1 MRGRLEIDLPK
12 TRGRQGGA
20 CRWVDPRSQPAPST
34 RTSAERIA
42 EDPTEISPL
51 IDLCRTGRIYSIERW
66 IAAGRPIQHAY
77 QDKNPWHGPA
87 TPLSVAIE
95 SGQYDLAFLLLCNGY
110 RTDLE
115 PHKPLDLA
123 LRKRAWDYVELLLA
137 WGADP
142 KAVEPTAV
150 LDTYSLS
157 LMERFWDLGLD
168 LTAGRSLAYYLSES
182 TRNKPAY
189 GWAKRHNG
197 DLRVARALALA
208 LGEAVWEEREKAVA
222 LLVWAGADPHR
233 KVPSLRYSTE
243 EDESEDDP
251 SSAIELAVTFG
262 HGKLLRYMVP
272 DPALD
277 DFDELY
283 DSVCDPDAL
292 DRLFDIRPPRDWS
305 RAIWRNISRMGWWFS
320 DRSRSRAC
328 LERIFE
334 HHWGRLCRLDRPAC
348 QDLRRT
354 LLKLE
359 YDYEFAWILRTLS
372 KPHHC
377 DEGIFAEIVRTPSIR
392 QRIDR
397 AGLSELL
404 PSKPTKEKVLRVA
417 DKRRV
422 KPGDEPEPSPEER
435 WLASLSPKDRAEVL
449 RHRISR
455 EQLYEEVWAEPII
468 KVAGRYGVSD
478 VAVAKWCRRLAVP
491 RPGRGYW
498 ARKAAGRILSQPPL
512 PAARS
517 GQPRYVA
524 RPEPS
529 EKKYEPPS
537 RVPDVGLFK
546 NPIPV
551 SAFSD
556 PEHPLVAMTRR
567 AIKESSTQEHGVTR
581 PHGEG
586 VLDVSVSESS
596 AERALQILNAALLA
610 LDAAGFAVEVT
621 GAPDPGDASG
631 RRTFAVIRGEKI
643 PFYMTEKT
651 VMVERPPTDEERL
664 EMRRSLGKRGPF
676 YTYRSTGQ
684 LTLWIDVESRRVRGQ
699 RSWTDG
705 KRLLEERLH
714 LFLRGLVASAGP
726 PPE

>member
-1 MRGRLEIDLPK
+1 M
-12 TRGRQGGA
+12 
-20 CRWVDPRSQPAPST
+20 
-34 RTSAERIA
+34 
-42 EDPTEISPL
+42 
-51 IDLCRTGRIYSIERW
+51 
-66 IAAGRPIQHAY
+66 
-77 QDKNPWHGPA
+77 
-87 TPLSVAIE
+87 AIE
-95 SGQYDLAFLLLCNGY
+95 SRQYDLAFLLLCNGY
-110 RTDLE
+110 QTDLD
-115 PHKPLDLA
+115 PHSPLDLA
-123 LRKRAWDYVELLLA
+123 LRERAWDYVELLLA

-197 DLRVARALALA
+197 DPRVARALALA

-262 HGKLLRYMVP
+262 HGKLLKYMVP

-334 HHWGRLCRLDRPAC
+334 HHWGRLTSLDLATC

-359 YDYEFAWILRTLS
+359 YDYELAWILRTLA
-372 KPHHC
+372 KPHYC
-377 DEGIFAEIVRTPSIR
+377 DEGIFTELVRTPSIR
-392 QRIDR
+392 QRMNR

-404 PSKPTKEKVLRVA
+404 PARPAKKNVPRVA
-417 DKRRV
+417 DKRRA
-422 KPGDEPEPSPEER
+422 KPGYEPEPSPEER
-435 WLASLSPKDRAEVL
+435 WLASLSPKDRAEAL

-455 EQLYEEVWAEPII
+455 EQLYEEVWAEPIV
-468 KVAGRYGVSD
+468 KVAERYGVSD

-498 ARKAAGRILSQPPL
+498 ARKAAGQRMSQPPL
-512 PAARS
+512 PVARS

-524 RPEPS
+524 RPKPS
-529 EKKYEPPS
+529 GKKHEPPS

-551 SAFSD
+551 PAVCD
-556 PEHPLVAMTRR
+556 PEHPFVALTRR
-567 AIKESSTQEHGVTR
+567 AIKESSTQDRGVTR
-581 PHGEG
+581 LSGEG
-586 VLDVSVSESS
+586 VLDVSVSETS
-596 AERALQILNAALLA
+596 AERALRIMNAALLA
-610 LDAAGFAVEVT
+610 LEAAGFAVEVAGT
-621 GAPDPGDASG
+621 LDRADTSG
-631 RRTFAVIRGEKI
+631 RRTFAVILGKRI
-643 PFYMTEKT
+643 PFSITERT

-664 EMRRSLGKRGPF
+664 EMRHSPGKRGPF
-676 YTYRSTGQ
+676 YSYRSTGQ
-684 LTLWIDVESRRVRGQ
+684 LTLWIDVESRRERGQ

-705 KRLLEERLH
+705 KRVLEERLH
-714 LFLRGLVASAGP
+714 SFLRCLVASAGP

>member
-1 MRGRLEIDLPK
+1 M
-12 TRGRQGGA
+12 
-20 CRWVDPRSQPAPST
+20 
-34 RTSAERIA
+34 
-42 EDPTEISPL
+42 
-51 IDLCRTGRIYSIERW
+51 
-66 IAAGRPIQHAY
+66 
-77 QDKNPWHGPA
+77 
-87 TPLSVAIE
+87 AIE
-95 SGQYDLAFLLLCNGY
+95 SGQFDLAFLLLCNGY
-110 RTDLE
+110 RTDLD
-115 PHKPLDLA
+115 PHSPLNLA
-123 LRKRAWDYVELLLA
+123 LRERAWDYVELLLA

-197 DLRVARALALA
+197 DPRVARALALA

-262 HGKLLRYMVP
+262 HGKLLKYMVP
-272 DPALD
+272 DPTLD

-283 DSVCDPDAL
+283 VSVCDPDAL

-334 HHWGRLCRLDRPAC
+334 HHWGRLTSLDPASC

-359 YDYEFAWILRTLS
+359 YDSELAWILRTLA

-377 DEGIFAEIVRTPSIR
+377 DEGIFAELVRTPSIR
-392 QRIDR
+392 QRMDR

-404 PSKPTKEKVLRVA
+404 PSKPARKEAPRVA
-417 DKRRV
+417 GKRRV
-422 KPGDEPEPSPEER
+422 KARDEPEPSPEGR
-435 WLASLSPKDRAEVL
+435 WLASLSPKDRAEAL

-455 EQLYEEVWAEPII
+455 EQLYEEVWAEPVVKI
-468 KVAGRYGVSD
+468 ARRYGVSD

-498 ARKAAGRILSQPPL
+498 ARKAAGGTVNQQPL
-512 PAARS
+512 PVARS

-529 EKKYEPPS
+529 ETKHEPLPQL
-537 RVPDVGLFK
+537 PKIDLFK
-546 NPIPV
+546 RPIAVPE
-551 SAFSD
+551 SCD
-556 PEHPLVAMTRR
+556 PEHPLVVLTRR
-567 AIKESSTQEHGVTR
+567 AIEVSSTEDLGVTR
-581 PHGEG
+581 LSGEG

-596 AERALQILNAALLA
+596 AGRALRIMNAALLA
-610 LDAAGFAVEVT
+610 LEAAGFAVEVSC
-621 GAPDPGDASG
+621 ALDRGDTSG
-631 RRTFAVIRGEKI
+631 RRTFAVVHGERV
-643 PFYMTEKT
+643 PFSMTERS

-664 EMRRSLGKRGPF
+664 EMRRSPGKRGPF
-676 YTYRSTGQ
+676 YAYRSTGQ
-684 LTLWIDVESRRVRGQ
+684 LTLWIDVESRRRRGQ

-705 KRLLEERLH
+705 NRRLEERLH
-714 LFLRGLVASAGP
+714 SFLRRLVASAEP
-726 PPE
+726 HPK